1 MHKLKNIIIFI
12 DSYNDVDHIL
22 PFIDYVLLNQKAKI
36 ILYRA
41 KKSDLS
47 GCVDHLK
54 YLQTTYG
61 LIPVN
66 YDQFFSKKY
75 TVFMNVYWKLL
86 AFSNRAKQNS
96 YLLLFLI
103 LVSRLRFVV
112 IYLTR
117 QEVNRVQENINADII
132 MMDNGKETSLYGSA
146 IVKYAQNKSI
156 ATVGY
161 LHGFSIYT
169 NTDTLQK
176 DKIVLNPVKKLILRL
191 SKPAVIPTYF
201 DRYVTGIRQKKSFFS
216 SSQMPHFEECYLSRV
231 LEVGMPRFSKEW
243 IFKYKE
249 KVIRSQGFTYGD
261 TNKINVIL
269 FMSHPQYNVL
279 ADELMATIKIL
290 SSCNTINFVYKPHT
304 RNGLD
309 RINLKKLNGYDASK
323 VSSLELSSWADVG
336 IVYGSS
342 VEFQLLNDDVPLIM
356 PKYLHLNTT
365 IFEENNVCIV
375 VNNIN
380 EMISIFSKTK
390 KEISDMIIRKNVSKF
405 IRNYVYGGNDYSS
418 LMKDF
423 YRSSVGFK

>member
-1 MHKLKNIIIFI
+1 
-12 DSYNDVDHIL
+12 
-22 PFIDYVLLNQKAKI
+22 
-36 ILYRA
+36 
-41 KKSDLS
+41 
-47 GCVDHLK
+47 
-54 YLQTTYG
+54 
-61 LIPVN
+61 
-66 YDQFFSKKY
+66 
-75 TVFMNVYWKLL
+75 
-86 AFSNRAKQNS
+86 
-96 YLLLFLI
+96 
-103 LVSRLRFVV
+103 
-112 IYLTR
+112 
-117 QEVNRVQENINADII
+117 
-132 MMDNGKETSLYGSA
+132 
-146 IVKYAQNKSI
+146 
-156 ATVGY
+156 
-161 LHGFSIYT
+161 
-169 NTDTLQK
+169 
-176 DKIVLNPVKKLILRL
+176 
-191 SKPAVIPTYF
+191 VIPTYF

-342 VEFQLLNDDVPLIM
+342 VAFQLLNDDVPLIM